1 MATASLLKPSATSQ
15 ETYDSDDEDDKI
27 RRYNLNTTL
36 PSQKYMADLLA
47 ICTGI
52 GVTEEEHFPDGRTRK
67 VITKGDD
74 CEECIHDLQRYL
86 RRDDGTNRHAAR
98 S

>member
-36 PSQKYMADLLA
+36 PSQKYMA
-47 ICTGI
+47 GR
-52 GVTEEEHFPDGRTRK
+52 GV
-67 VITKGDD
+67 VS
-74 CEECIHDLQRYL
+74 
-86 RRDDGTNRHAAR
+86 A
-98 S
+98 